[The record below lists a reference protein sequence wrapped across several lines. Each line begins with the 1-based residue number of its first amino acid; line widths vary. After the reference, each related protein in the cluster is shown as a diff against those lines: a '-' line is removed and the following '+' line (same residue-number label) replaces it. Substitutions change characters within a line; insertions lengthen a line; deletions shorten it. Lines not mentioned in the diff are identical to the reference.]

1 MVHGGLLRKIV
12 VFALP
17 LIGSG
22 VLQQSFTA
30 VDIAVIGRFCGSNSM
45 AAVGSNGP
53 IINILLNLFIGLT
66 VGANVVIA
74 NYIGQRNHQS
84 IRDTVDTV
92 CAVALTSGILLAFMG
107 VAFARPMLE
116 MMDTPPQVLDLA
128 TDYLRIYFLGMPFLM
143 VYNFG
148 AAIMRSLGDTKRPF
162 YALIVSGIVNVCLNL
177 LLVIVFDMD
186 VKGVAI
192 GTVCANLVNAAM
204 VVWWLM
210 HEEEPYRVS
219 RRSVRIVRRELGK
232 MLRIGIPAGV
242 QGMVFSF
249 ANIFVQTSINS
260 FGPDAMAGSAAALNY
275 EMYCYFIIS
284 SFAQAT
290 VAFVSQN
297 FGAGDIRR
305 CRRVTILCMM
315 LAVGVS
321 AVANIGIAALGDI
334 FILPFSTDPE
344 VIRFALVRL
353 HYVLFFQWIACSYE
367 ISGAAMRGMG
377 HSLTP
382 TAVTILG
389 TCVLRLAWIFLV
401 MPRNHDFAT
410 LLVIYPISWLITG
423 IITLF
428 CYSILAR
435 REQRLFAS
443 R

>member
-162 YALIVSGIVNVCLNL
+162 YALIVSLYAY
-177 LLVIVFDMD
+177 
-186 VKGVAI
+186 K
-192 GTVCANLVNAAM
+192 
-204 VVWWLM
+204 
-210 HEEEPYRVS
+210 
-219 RRSVRIVRRELGK
+219 
-232 MLRIGIPAGV
+232 
-242 QGMVFSF
+242 
-249 ANIFVQTSINS
+249 
-260 FGPDAMAGSAAALNY
+260 
-275 EMYCYFIIS
+275 
-284 SFAQAT
+284 
-290 VAFVSQN
+290 
-297 FGAGDIRR
+297 
-305 CRRVTILCMM
+305 
-315 LAVGVS
+315 
-321 AVANIGIAALGDI
+321 
-334 FILPFSTDPE
+334 
-344 VIRFALVRL
+344 
-353 HYVLFFQWIACSYE
+353 
-367 ISGAAMRGMG
+367 
-377 HSLTP
+377 
-382 TAVTILG
+382 
-389 TCVLRLAWIFLV
+389 
-401 MPRNHDFAT
+401 
-410 LLVIYPISWLITG
+410 IY
-423 IITLF
+423 
-428 CYSILAR
+428 
-435 REQRLFAS
+435 
-443 R
+443 